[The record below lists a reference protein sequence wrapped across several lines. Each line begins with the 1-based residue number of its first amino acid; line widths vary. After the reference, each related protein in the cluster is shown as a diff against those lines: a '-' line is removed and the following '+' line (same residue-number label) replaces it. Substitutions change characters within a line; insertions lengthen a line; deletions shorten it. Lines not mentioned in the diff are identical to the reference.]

1 MTAPLPTSGPDELER
16 RLGEPWDKDNP
27 LAFDAV
33 LSADERAEIL
43 SAGERELDA
52 YGMNAEFVP
61 IEQGGRFSRLDR
73 LIEVTRTVVRR
84 DPVLGFGYGTSSLMA
99 AVNVW
104 TSGSPAQRRVVA
116 DLLLEG
122 GRLAC
127 AFHELAHGN
136 DLMHAEFTAAPHPG
150 GLLLNGR
157 KQVVGNLERADAV
170 VLFARTEPGRG
181 SRSHSQILIDKAAL
195 PSDGFRYLPRH
206 HTSGLRGME
215 LGGMEFVNCLLPAE
229 IVVGAPGQ
237 GLETALRAFQIT
249 RIAVPGMTVGVLD
262 TTLRMAMRF
271 ADGRKLYGRTVADL
285 PYPRSIL
292 ADAFAD
298 LLLADCFA
306 AVAARALHILPRE
319 AAMTAAAVKYLVPMV
334 LVESTMRL
342 SSLVGAQFYLRGGDH
357 ALMQKLV
364 RDVQPAAI
372 VHASR
377 AACLMTL
384 LPQLP
389 GAAKRSW
396 LSGESAPV
404 EVFRPGGDLPT
415 LPFDR
420 LAVGSNGMDHLGA
433 SLTTAVQE
441 LSGDGRHDPELL
453 RLATFF
459 DSELRVLARACVA
472 LPPSELSVSAS
483 RHNYRLAH
491 RYTVL
496 LAASSCL
503 NLWRQVRDG
512 ADEFLRHPGW
522 LITVL
527 TRLADRLDR
536 GRWQVPAHLR
546 GHLYEE
552 LVRRYQ
558 GSIGFDL
565 AGRRLSAWHQGNRP

>member
-1 MTAPLPTSGPDELER
+1 VRVPGPEELER

-27 LAFDAV
+27 LGFDAV
-33 LSADERAEIL
+33 LSADEQAEIL

-52 YGMNAEFVP
+52 YGMGAEFVP
-61 IEQGGRFSRLDR
+61 VEQGGRLSRLDR
-73 LIEVTRTVVRR
+73 LIDVTRTVVRR

-104 TSGSPAQRRVVA
+104 TSGTPGQRRTVA

-136 DLMHAEFTAAPHPG
+136 DLTHAAFTAARHTG

-157 KQVVGNLERADAV
+157 KQVVGNLQRADAM
-170 VLFARTEPGRG
+170 VLFARTGHGQG
-181 SRSHSQILIDKAAL
+181 SRSHSQLLIDKAAL

-215 LGGMEFVNCLLPAE
+215 LGGMEFINCPLPADT
-229 IVVGAPGQ
+229 VVGAPGQ
-237 GLETALRAFQIT
+237 GIETALRAFQVT
-249 RIAVPGMTVGVLD
+249 RIAVSGMTVGVLD
-262 TTLRMAMRF
+262 TALRTSVRF
-271 ADGRKLYGRTVADL
+271 ADGRRLYGRTVADL

-298 LLLADCFA
+298 LLLADCFTV
-306 AVAARALHILPRE
+306 VAARAAHILPRE
-319 AAMTAAAVKYLVPMV
+319 TAMTAAAVKYLVPMV
-334 LVESTMRL
+334 LAESAVRL
-342 SSLVGAQFYLRGGDH
+342 SNMVGAQFYLRQGDH

-377 AACLMTL
+377 ATCLMTL

-396 LSGESAPV
+396 LSGEQAPA
-404 EVFRPGGDLPT
+404 EVFRPGGDLPA
-415 LPFDR
+415 LSFDQ
-420 LAVGSNGMDHLGA
+420 LAVGSNGMDRLGA
-433 SLTTAVQE
+433 SLLAAADE
-441 LSGDGRHDPELL
+441 LSGDPAHDPELR
-453 RLATFF
+453 RLAEFLGA
-459 DSELRVLARACVA
+459 ELRELARACA
-472 LPPSELSVSAS
+472 TLPRSELSVSAS
-483 RHNYRLAH
+483 RRSYRLAH
-491 RYTVL
+491 RYAVL

-503 NLWRQVRDG
+503 NVWRNVRGG
-512 ADEFLRHPGW
+512 ADDFLSHPGW
-522 LITVL
+522 LIAVL

-536 GRWQVPAHLR
+536 GRWRVPPHVGR
-546 GHLYEE
+546 YMYEE
-552 LVRRYQ
+552 LASRY
-558 GSIGFDL
+558 GDSTSFDL
-565 AGRRLSAWHQGNRP
+565 ANRRLSAWRQGDRP